1 MLITTVNLTSAA
13 TNDLW
18 MVMNTSTSNTDI
30 SVSREFQK
38 YISDPTRAYGLID
51 NGKDRKRASKHK
63 WTDHEYHVQ
72 YRKYVQHKSVKISC
86 NLTQFQEF
94 LFCGPHEKPME

>member
-1 MLITTVNLTSAA
+1 MLITTVNLTGAA

-38 YISDPTRAYGLID
+38 YISDPTRAHGLID
-51 NGKDRKRASKHK
+51 NGKDRK
-63 WTDHEYHVQ
+63 
-72 YRKYVQHKSVKISC
+72 
-86 NLTQFQEF
+86 
-94 LFCGPHEKPME
+94 